1 MVLEVYLF
9 PGLQKIRNLILFVIC
24 ETIFIPWKISLTYV
38 ISLLGLFSF
47 RRNGNRTIVV
57 RESKRGANLI

>member
-24 ETIFIPWKISLTYV
+24 ETIFIPWKISLTYA
-38 ISLLGLFSF
+38 ISLLVFSLSGGTETG
-47 RRNGNRTIVV
+47 R
-57 RESKRGANLI
+57 SS